1 MIPLDSRSGL
11 VTDVRASTL
20 RGCLHVAFAD
30 LAATT
35 GYGLPLGNPTVSGAC
50 WHDPARARLRAL
62 GEAAERYCGHLVP
75 ADRLVEATWHDL
87 APDAVDPRVLAL
99 YSAGQSARDGFPFT
113 GLGRADRTHWV
124 RGTRHDGTP
133 VWVPAALVW
142 LTPFRASPVERA
154 RQSGSVRSRPVLLPV
169 SAGIAAGPDPAS
181 ARAAA
186 LAEVV
191 ERHALATAWASERAF
206 PALTGVRSPA
216 VRGVRLSARAVPNL
230 LDAPV
235 VLCVAE
241 DIGDGDA
248 GGGLDAEDGRAPVPG
263 GTAESGHAPV
273 PGTGGTAETG
283 HALASGV
290 RGAVGAG
297 CAFVPGAA
305 DPVTAA
311 VWKAAAEA
319 VQSLD
324 TTAQLA
330 VGGLPEWERPG
341 GPLAPHRPGRAFAS
355 AYRPDF
361 SDVTDVTCHL
371 QLLADPSFSARILAR
386 LARGEPAGFGGF
398 GAAGP
403 FDPDAALAARG
414 LVPVTVDLTT
424 PDIAACGLAV
434 VRVVVPGLRATAP
447 AAFPFLGDG
456 AEPLPARTEPLPV
469 PHA

>member
-1 MIPLDSRSGL
+1 MIPVDSRSGL
-11 VTDVRASTL
+11 VTDVRAATL
-20 RGCLHVAFAD
+20 RACLHVAFAD
-30 LAATT
+30 LAATA

-87 APDAVDPRVLAL
+87 APDAVDPQALAL
-99 YSAGQSARDGFPFT
+99 YSAGQTARDGFPFT

-142 LTPFRASPVERA
+142 LTPFHASPATGAAAEGSR
-154 RQSGSVRSRPVLLPV
+154 RSGSVRSRPVVLPV
-169 SAGIAAGPDPAS
+169 SAGIAAGPDLAS
-181 ARAAA
+181 ARVAA

-191 ERHALATAWASERAF
+191 ERHALATAWASGRAF
-206 PALTGVRSPA
+206 PELTGVRLPR
-216 VRGVRLSARAVPNL
+216 VPGVRLRARAVPNF

-241 DIGDGDA
+241 EIGGEDA
-248 GGGLDAEDGRAPVPG
+248 GEGPD
-263 GTAESGHAPV
+263 TAEPGRVPAP
-273 PGTGGTAETG
+273 
-283 HALASGV
+283 GV
-290 RGAVGAG
+290 RGMAGVG

-305 DPVTAA
+305 DPPTAA
-311 VWKAAAEA
+311 AWKAAAEA
-319 VQSLD
+319 LQSLD

-330 VGGLPEWERPG
+330 VGDLSEWEHPH
-341 GPLAPHRPGRAFAS
+341 GPLAPHRPDRAFAS

-371 QLLADPSFSARILAR
+371 QLLADPSFSARVLAR
-386 LARGEPAGFGGF
+386 LARGEPAGTAGF
-398 GAAGP
+398 IGAGP
-403 FDPDAALAARG
+403 LDPDAALAARG

-456 AEPLPARTEPLPV
+456 ADPLPARPERLPV